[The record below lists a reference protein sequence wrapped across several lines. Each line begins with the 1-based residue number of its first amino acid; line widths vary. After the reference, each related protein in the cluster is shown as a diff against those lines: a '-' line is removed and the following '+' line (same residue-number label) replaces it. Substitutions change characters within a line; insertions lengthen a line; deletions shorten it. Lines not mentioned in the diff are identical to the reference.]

1 MDFETLFNGYKA
13 RIDMFIDKCE
23 DLCYNPTFEEYIT
36 LKTAFY
42 EAYDFKREMRQM
54 SKTSEEFRQ
63 KFREVLKYKH
73 YLIPEFEPIRVF
85 EQVIKLR
92 QKRMASFNEIKAENS
107 NNAKKQ
113 KYIYTLEL
121 YCKALDQKEKATK
134 LNQNFPRETKLGIPT
149 MDKILSSKIMASE
162 LERIA

>member
-1 MDFETLFNGYKA
+1 MEFETLFDGYKA
-13 RIDMFIDKCE
+13 RIDMFIDRCE
-23 DLCYNPTFEEYIT
+23 NLCYNPTFNEYLT
-36 LKTAFY
+36 LKEAFY
-42 EAYDFKREMRQM
+42 EAFEFKREMRQM
-54 SKTSEEFRQ
+54 SKSSEEYRQ

-92 QKRMASFNEIKAENS
+92 QKRMASFNEIVAENE
-107 NNAKKQ
+107 NNSKKQ

-121 YCKALDQKEKATK
+121 YCKALDEKEKATK

-149 MDKILSSKIMASE
+149 MDKIMSSKMISIDLDRVA
-162 LERIA
+162 

>member
-1 MDFETLFNGYKA
+1 MDFETLFEGYKA

-23 DLCYNPTFEEYIT
+23 DLCYNPTFEEYLI
-36 LKTAFY
+36 LKQAFY
-42 EAYDFKREMRQM
+42 EAYEFKREMRQM
-54 SKTSEEFRQ
+54 SKGNEDYRL

-92 QKRMASFNEIKAENS
+92 QKRLASYNEIIAANE

-113 KYIYTLEL
+113 KYIYTLDL
-121 YCKALDQKEKATK
+121 YCKALDEKEKATK

-149 MDKILSSKIMASE
+149 MDKILSSKIITID
-162 LERIA
+162 LERVA

>member
-13 RIDMFIDKCE
+13 RIDMFIDRCE
-23 DLCYNPTFEEYIT
+23 GLCYNPTFEEYLT
-36 LKTAFY
+36 LKQAFY
-42 EAYDFKREMRQM
+42 EAYDYKREMRQL
-54 SKTSEEFRQ
+54 SKNSEDFRQ

-92 QKRMASFNEIKAENS
+92 QKRMASFNEIVAENEHNS
-107 NNAKKQ
+107 KKQ
-113 KYIYTLEL
+113 KYLYTLEL
-121 YCKALDQKEKATK
+121 YCKALDKKEKATK

-149 MDKILSSKIMASE
+149 MEKIMSSKIISAEIE
-162 LERIA
+162 LGA